1 MENRVTFIVAEPG
14 QGKTRLIEELE
25 GLYENARRIDFR
37 TKLPGQNLDSWLR
50 LNNIHDD
57 TAIILLDGLDE
68 SPNRDIIET
77 IRGLI
82 YHIKIHPKCK
92 YVISSRIHYFSKY
105 QNIFRGIPEAHYLF
119 INPLESHEAKKF
131 LEQIGVEE
139 SAIRKLFNSLPRG
152 STGDSSI
159 LQNPRYLEII
169 AKKLEDEN
177 FNDRDRKSVV

>member
-1 MENRVTFIVAEPG
+1 MKYIQSRLYIASSYESLLELKSRGNYFFDYDDDTTSARLSDILENRVTFIVAEPG

-25 GLYENARRIDFR
+25 GQYENARRIDFR

-57 TAIILLDGLDE
+57 TDIILLDGLDE

-92 YVISSRIHYFSKY
+92 YVISSRIHYLANTK
-105 QNIFRGIPEAHYLF
+105 I
-119 INPLESHEAKKF
+119 
-131 LEQIGVEE
+131 
-139 SAIRKLFNSLPRG
+139 
-152 STGDSSI
+152 
-159 LQNPRYLEII
+159 YLEEFQKHAIYSLTRLNLM
-169 AKKLEDEN
+169 KQKN
-177 FNDRDRKSVV
+177 F